1 MNGHVGARAG
11 AGRPKAGRNGPHA
24 KPPMS
29 PDCCPYSADPL
40 DWLKAF
46 MADPRQLKRLRSDAA
61 RTLLRY
67 IESGMM
73 HLQDDYKTR

>member
-1 MNGHVGARAG
+1 
-11 AGRPKAGRNGPHA
+11 
-24 KPPMS
+24 
-29 PDCCPYSADPL
+29 
-40 DWLKAF
+40 